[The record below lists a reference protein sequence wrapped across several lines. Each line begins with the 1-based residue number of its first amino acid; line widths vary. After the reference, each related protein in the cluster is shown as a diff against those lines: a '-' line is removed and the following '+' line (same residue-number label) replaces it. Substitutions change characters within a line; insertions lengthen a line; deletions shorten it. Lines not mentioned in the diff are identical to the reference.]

1 MKKKSILLVDDRMLD
16 KVLDMIKEIIGPE
29 KFDNVEILMDRKDEW
44 PDDITLKMFVIL
56 SHVLLKMMA
65 NSIQNYS

>member
-1 MKKKSILLVDDRMLD
+1 MKKKSILLVDDCMLD

>member
-1 MKKKSILLVDDRMLD
+1 
-16 KVLDMIKEIIGPE
+16 MIKEIIGPE
-29 KFDNVEILMDRKDEW
+29 KFDNVKISMDRNDKL

-56 SHVLLKMMA
+56 CHVLLKMMA

>member
-1 MKKKSILLVDDRMLD
+1 MVDDCMLD